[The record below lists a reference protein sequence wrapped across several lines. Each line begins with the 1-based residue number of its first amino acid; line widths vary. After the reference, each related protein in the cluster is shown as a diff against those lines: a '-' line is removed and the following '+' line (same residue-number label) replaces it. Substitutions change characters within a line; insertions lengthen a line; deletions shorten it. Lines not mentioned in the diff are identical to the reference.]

1 MGPMQEPPVP
11 SQASMDELTRS
22 LEEADAADAPDIA
35 ESIADHLGA
44 KLEPATPP
52 PVKGA
57 S

>member
-1 MGPMQEPPVP
+1 MGSMQEPQVP
-11 SQASMDELTRS
+11 SQASTDELTRS

-35 ESIADHLGA
+35 ESIADHLGD
-44 KLEPATPP
+44 KLDPTTTP